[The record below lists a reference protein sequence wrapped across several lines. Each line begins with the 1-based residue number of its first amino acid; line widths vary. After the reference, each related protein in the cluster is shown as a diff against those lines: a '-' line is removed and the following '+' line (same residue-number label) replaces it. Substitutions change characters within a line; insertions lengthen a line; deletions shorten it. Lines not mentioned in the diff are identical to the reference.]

1 MHSISSFKSHQNSEH
16 NIGLLEDIYL
26 GEKKLIYLDFWYLL
40 KLILKLI
47 MKCDV
52 FLIYYRHSDIAE

>member
-26 GEKKLIYLDFWYLL
+26 GEKKINL
-40 KLILKLI
+40 
-47 MKCDV
+47 
-52 FLIYYRHSDIAE
+52 S